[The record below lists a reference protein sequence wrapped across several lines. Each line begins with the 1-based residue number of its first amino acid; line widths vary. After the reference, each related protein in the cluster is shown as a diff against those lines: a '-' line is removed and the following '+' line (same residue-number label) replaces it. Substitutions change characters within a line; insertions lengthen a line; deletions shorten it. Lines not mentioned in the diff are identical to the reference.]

1 MQYFYDKNIFFILPI
16 VYLLSDSSNNIPEIY
31 AFKSV
36 ENEKAGVLNVVVG
49 CWMLNAICIFWL
61 FPKEE
66 APVNLYAEHTAA
78 RSLLYIGRGW
88 SNRKYNP
95 KEVDLTCVK
104 RSKRCCKLADRK
116 ADRKGKMK
124 WRPWVRNLFW
134 RTVSAV
140 TVHSVH
146 SNALRDAQKSCKA
159 WFRAAILGFSVNFVH
174 KKRLAERY
182 QWTVTISELLKCR
195 IVIHLVFCNL
205 SCYYKSVTIFWFK
218 L

>member
-104 RSKRCCKLADRK
+104 RLKRCYELADKKENRK
-116 ADRKGKMK
+116 DAWKDGRKVKMK
-124 WRPWVRNLFW
+124 WRPWARNLFW
-134 RTVSAV
+134 QTVSA
-140 TVHSVH
+140 
-146 SNALRDAQKSCKA
+146 NC
-159 WFRAAILGFSVNFVH
+159 
-174 KKRLAERY
+174 
-182 QWTVTISELLKCR
+182 
-195 IVIHLVFCNL
+195 
-205 SCYYKSVTIFWFK
+205 
-218 L
+218 